1 MNEGVN
7 SLRNWRMV
15 LFRLSCVA
23 ALLSAGAMVVD
34 WTAPFPLIHLAD
46 GSYSISPWDAIIFE
60 AGLSFCALTILLA
73 AFGRAIWRWMLIVLG
88 VSLLVLSAFGFLGS
102 HR

>member
-7 SLRNWRMV
+7 GLSNWRMV

-34 WTAPFPLIHLAD
+34 WTAPFPLVHLAN
-46 GSYSISPWDAIIFE
+46 GGYSTNPWDEYFYN
-60 AGLSFCALTILLA
+60 AGLVLCLLTVLLA
-73 AFGRAIWRWMLIVLG
+73 FFGRGIARWLLIALGFVLLML
-88 VSLLVLSAFGFLGS
+88 SFYGFMVN
-102 HR
+102 HV